1 MFVMK
6 KKAAADE
13 EATASTSPYVKAAS
27 LAGYFVVLRIA
38 FMAHQIATFQSE

>member
-13 EATASTSPYVKAAS
+13 ESPAATSPYVKAAS
-27 LAGYFVVLRIA
+27 LVGYFVVLRIA
-38 FMAHQIATFQSE
+38 FMAHQIATFKPE